1 LINSLV
7 FTGELMSFW
16 GSFGVV
22 DGVVSSIAGGAVLNI
37 HYGFIYFFG
46 AGGAMFGL
54 IGLAAGDLPLG
65 LTSLAISLPFLSFWI
80 YEKVRDIRRGKL
92 LESYAARDSEM
103 KALEKQR
110 RLAREK
116 EVADKWWR
124 DHHRG
129 IWDPSYSPP
138 SVASIGR
145 RGDGSAQLPDSTPV
159 QESEQEWIQNR
170 VRPLAQKY
178 GVSHRGAE
186 ELAAEWLRFLGEH
199 GVEITSYSQDGGAD
213 VLTASYCCQV
223 KNYEKKPVGVVEVRA
238 LLGTAVSQK
247 LKPLLFTA
255 SKPTNEALIFCNEND
270 IAVVEF
276 DATNA
281 LLFGLTTEGHTLLS
295 QGRYN

>member
-1 LINSLV
+1 MGDSELRPWHF
-7 FTGELMSFW
+7 FTTGGFL
-16 GSFGVV
+16 GVL
-22 DGVVSSIAGGAVLNI
+22 GW
-37 HYGFIYFFG
+37 F
-46 AGGAMFGL
+46 
-54 IGLAAGDLPLG
+54 IGLSEPTFGNVLLTVGFLIIALG
-65 LTSLAISLPFLSFWI
+65 IWLSVADSRKRKVEQQQA
-80 YEKVRDIRRGKL
+80 EKHRR
-92 LESYAARDSEM
+92 EAERER
-103 KALEKQR
+103 EV
-110 RLAREK
+110 RLAREQA
-116 EVADKWWR
+116 VADKWWR

-129 IWDPSYSPP
+129 LWDPTFMPKPP
-138 SVASIGR
+138 RKSFS
-145 RGDGSAQLPDSTPV
+145 QLDREKARQEFMERLYGAPV
-159 QESEQEWIQNR
+159 KESEQEWIQNR